1 MFISAEAANR
11 ASIMGA
17 AFLKPDNLQGNHGG
31 AGAGGRRGSDPRR
44 TTALEQQHLANVAAD
59 KRPGKFLRHKHILH
73 KICYILTKVRLT
85 QIKVCKSRL

>member
-1 MFISAEAANR
+1 MCFIHSYWVTRKELDEILNILFISAEAANR

-59 KRPGKFLRHKHILH
+59 KRPGKL
-73 KICYILTKVRLT
+73 
-85 QIKVCKSRL
+85 